1 MGAYSDENPLRTQRT
16 AEEASAEQLKK
27 ILPNQFVIQ
36 PSSIC
41 SPIRSPVVA
50 ALSRYVMILRDIGNA
65 IDAWQIPAPRWP
77 TLTDAAPPRSV
88 ERYAGAYP
96 SSRLATSKTV
106 AFSYQ
111 GRISATLQKRHAA
124 CQISAARAGNWRDRA
139 YATSDSEN
147 AEIIWVET
155 QEQNSGKFVPK
166 IANPRR
172 S

>member
-1 MGAYSDENPLRTQRT
+1 MANP
-16 AEEASAEQLKK
+16 SAPL
-27 ILPNQFVIQ
+27 
-36 PSSIC
+36 
-41 SPIRSPVVA
+41 A
-50 ALSRYVMILRDIGNA
+50 A
-65 IDAWQIPAPRWP
+65 
-77 TLTDAAPPRSV
+77 LTDAAPPRSV
-88 ERYAGAYP
+88 ESYAGAHP

-111 GRISATLQKRHAA
+111 GRISAALQKRHAA

-139 YATSDSEN
+139 YAATSDSEN